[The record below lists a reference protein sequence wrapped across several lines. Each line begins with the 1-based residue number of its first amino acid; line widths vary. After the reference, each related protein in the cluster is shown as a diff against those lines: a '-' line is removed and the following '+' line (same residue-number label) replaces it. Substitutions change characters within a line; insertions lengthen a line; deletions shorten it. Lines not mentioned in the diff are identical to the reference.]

1 MKDFATTFAW
11 VAEGTALCRKA
22 ITGLDEE
29 SFGAPSQLPGWSRKH
44 LVAHLALNAEALGN
58 LLHWARTGER
68 TPMYSS
74 QEQRNADIEAGAGL
88 PGSRLA
94 TWFEESAQAL
104 ATAMAAMT
112 EQQWQAG
119 VVTAQGRPVQARETV
134 WMRSREVMVHAVD
147 LGTGVRFADLPEQF
161 NAALRDDI
169 LARRGSDNVISVNG
183 DPADITAFLAGRPY
197 TGVTGADGSPA
208 EPLPPWL

>member
-1 MKDFATTFAW
+1 MRDLATAFAW
-11 VAEGTALCRKA
+11 VTEGTALCRKA
-22 ITGLDEE
+22 IDGLDEE

-74 QEQRNADIEAGAGL
+74 QEQRNADIESGAKL
-88 PGSRLA
+88 PGGRLA
-94 TWFEESAQAL
+94 AWFEESGHTL
-104 ATAMAAMT
+104 AGAMAAMT
-112 EQQWQAG
+112 EQQWQAE
-119 VVTAQGRPVQARETV
+119 VVTAQGRAVPASETV

-147 LGTGVRFADLPEQF
+147 LGTGVRFADLPERF
-161 NAALRDDI
+161 NAELRDDI
-169 LARRGSDNVISVNG
+169 LTRRGKDNIISVYG
-183 DPADITAFLAGRPY
+183 DPAEVTAFLAGRPY
-197 TGVTGADGSPA
+197 AGVTSGDGSPA